1 MNQRTFFM
9 SIGMKS
15 SKPFAWNVGY
25 LRTER
30 FSLACLYS
38 FYVSEKKSTRSQRAR
53 KTRHPIIHW
62 PPPQTSSVKA
72 ERLRKQKQ
80 NGGGRGR
87 RVRNSPSRA
96 YSYLCTTRYPLPRLS
111 DRIRPL
117 ELPVEKA
124 YLQQL
129 YMVTLSAQLLLT
141 HILFL
146 VWISQKLLANEN
158 RDWEL
163 FSLTFYQ
170 NITYWISLYIRK
182 YKSISKINAPWN
194 WRSSLRGYAFKRQVW
209 KSQCYPAC

>member
-1 MNQRTFFM
+1 M
-9 SIGMKS
+9 SAILEQS
-15 SKPFAWNVGY
+15 
-25 LRTER
+25 
-30 FSLACLYS
+30 
-38 FYVSEKKSTRSQRAR
+38 VSVWPVYTASMFQKKNRLEVSAQEKTC
-53 KTRHPIIHW
+53 HPIIHW

-158 RDWEL
+158 RDRRIIFVDILSEHYVL
-163 FSLTFYQ
+163 DFT
-170 NITYWISLYIRK
+170 IHT
-182 YKSISKINAPWN
+182 
-194 WRSSLRGYAFKRQVW
+194 
-209 KSQCYPAC
+209 